1 MNQNGNPITP
11 TCELTGYTAETN
23 DLNLGTCSPSSG
35 EIVFI
40 ENNGNFAT
48 LTTSVASGQGSV
60 SPNCPSPTSCQEPIG
75 SSVSATATPSTEW
88 QFSGWTISGSSCS
101 CGSSVSPCQV
111 TVTATAIA
119 GWVFAT
125 WSTQMGISCFV
136 NPCSFTMPDSP
147 VTLRATFLQPTTISL
162 SVTPSSTTVGS
173 SVTLSGSISPNAGT
187 VTVTISVSENSGQT
201 YTTLMAITT
210 SNSGTYSTTWNPPA
224 PNNLQLRASWS
235 GNNQFA
241 ASSSS
246 AESLSVTGS
255 SPLTPTILF
264 PAPATVQHG
273 QTATFTVTVFNP
285 TSSQLIANVTI
296 QIDGPNNYMLFDV
309 IKVPVN
315 ANSQSSGYYD
325 WAVPTQTGTYTA
337 TVSLLPQR
345 LSGVDTE
352 TIQVM

>member
-1 MNQNGNPITP
+1 
-11 TCELTGYTAETN
+11 
-23 DLNLGTCSPSSG
+23 
-35 EIVFI
+35 
-40 ENNGNFAT
+40 
-48 LTTSVASGQGSV
+48 
-60 SPNCPSPTSCQEPIG
+60 
-75 SSVSATATPSTEW
+75 
-88 QFSGWTISGSSCS
+88 
-101 CGSSVSPCQV
+101 
-111 TVTATAIA
+111 
-119 GWVFAT
+119 
-125 WSTQMGISCFV
+125 
-136 NPCSFTMPDSP
+136 
-147 VTLRATFLQPTTISL
+147 
-162 SVTPSSTTVGS
+162 
-173 SVTLSGSISPNAGT
+173 
-187 VTVTISVSENSGQT
+187 
-201 YTTLMAITT
+201 MAITT
-210 SNSGTYSTTWNPPA
+210 SNSGAYSTTWNPPA
-224 PNNLQLRASWS
+224 PNNLQLLASWS

-241 ASSSS
+241 GSSSS

-296 QIDGPNNYMLFDV
+296 QIDGPNNYVLFDV